1 MLPVTSSFPLTSADV
16 YHAAASL
23 RGVAAYTPVLSNPD
37 LDQVAGC
44 AVACKAEAL
53 QRAGSF
59 KFRGAYNAV
68 AALCG
73 QGHPRG
79 VVGASSGNHAQ
90 ALALAGRLLDV
101 PVIVV
106 VPQDAPA
113 IKVAGARSHGAKI
126 VTYDR
131 HRDDREAIAA
141 DLAAIHGYMIVPSA
155 NAMPVMA
162 GAGTAALE
170 LLAQAPDAR
179 LILVPVGGG
188 GLAAGT
194 AVAAK
199 AVNRQVQVI
208 GVEPRAGADTAA
220 SLRARTRVTLPEV
233 PGTIADA
240 LRHTSPAPLAWAV
253 NRILLDDVVTVT
265 DGQIAEAMRW
275 AFELLKVVVEPS
287 GAVALAALSCLPRP
301 AGKVGVIISGG
312 SVDLDTF
319 YQVLATE
326 PDRTRVG
333 AEPAR

>member
-1 MLPVTSSFPLTSADV
+1 VTGSFPLTPPDV
-16 YHAAASL
+16 YRAAASL
-23 RGVAAYTPVLSNPD
+23 RGVTTCTPALSHPD
-37 LDQVAGC
+37 LDQLAGR
-44 AVACKAEAL
+44 AVVCKAEAL

-68 AALCG
+68 SALCE

-90 ALALAGRLLDV
+90 ALALAGRLLGV

-106 VPQDAPA
+106 VPDDAPA
-113 IKVAGARSHGAKI
+113 VKVAGARSHGAKI

-131 HRDDREAIAA
+131 HREDREATAG
-141 DLAAIHGYMIVPSA
+141 DLAASHGYVIVPSA
-155 NAMPVMA
+155 DAAPVMA

-170 LLAQAPDAR
+170 LLAQAPDVQ

-199 AVNRQVQVI
+199 AVDRRVRVI
-208 GVEPRAGADTAA
+208 GVEPRTGADTAA

-240 LRHTSPAPLAWAV
+240 LRHTSPAPLAWEV
-253 NRILLDDVVTVT
+253 NRSLLEDVVTVT
-265 DGQIAEAMRW
+265 DGQIARAMRW
-275 AFELLKVVVEPS
+275 AFEYLKIVVEPS
-287 GAVALAALSCLPRP
+287 GAVALAALCTQPGDLPEAIGRG
-301 AGKVGVIISGG
+301 AGKVGVILSGG
-312 SVDLDTF
+312 SVDLETF
-319 YQVLATE
+319 CQAVAMET
-326 PDRTRVG
+326 T
-333 AEPAR
+333 